1 MVNCNDDEVKETTAS
16 NIRPDSIDMSF
27 SKNVLNAFFPHRFEF
42 EWKHLLG
49 IIYKQN
55 KRVKHYI
62 EQYDFDRKSGFVS
75 LTLED
80 ELLK

>member
-49 IIYKQN
+49 IIYK
-55 KRVKHYI
+55 
-62 EQYDFDRKSGFVS
+62 
-75 LTLED
+75 
-80 ELLK
+80 